1 MRDSSCTCAPDA
13 LPAVTAVMAAAM
25 AWHAHVATA
34 CCCAAAS
41 RMHRMRARQLLCRK
55 YRRMHTLR
63 PWQLLRKRRR
73 HMHAMRSEQVPA
85 RIQCNLL
92 LELPTWHQ
100 HQPCARYR
108 CHQPHPVRRQLHR
121 RQWVTCSRYATCTD
135 ITAAPG
141 YSCTCNG
148 CYSGSGVAVRFLG
161 CYLPAPTVIV
171 IGMGSLSFPPA
182 KNTIRAGDSIRF
194 RLSFGC
200 NTGANIFDSDSP
212 LARIPYFQVN
222 VPCERGVHVVGDQI
236 EIPLPQGPG
245 GRGAW
250 AYDARSFTYTFNFKT
265 DTAWAGLCASLDL
278 GVKDDGRRV
287 DDADTS
293 QLRFQLVR
301 K

>member
-1 MRDSSCTCAPDA
+1 M
-13 LPAVTAVMAAAM
+13 
-25 AWHAHVATA
+25 
-34 CCCAAAS
+34 
-41 RMHRMRARQLLCRK
+41 
-55 YRRMHTLR
+55 
-63 PWQLLRKRRR
+63 
-73 HMHAMRSEQVPA
+73 
-85 RIQCNLL
+85 
-92 LELPTWHQ
+92 
-100 HQPCARYR
+100 
-108 CHQPHPVRRQLHR
+108 
-121 RQWVTCSRYATCTD
+121 
-135 ITAAPG
+135 
-141 YSCTCNG
+141 
-148 CYSGSGVAVRFLG
+148 RFLG
-161 CYLPAPTVIV
+161 CYLPAPTVTV

-222 VPCERGVHVVGDQI
+222 VPCERGVHVVGGQI